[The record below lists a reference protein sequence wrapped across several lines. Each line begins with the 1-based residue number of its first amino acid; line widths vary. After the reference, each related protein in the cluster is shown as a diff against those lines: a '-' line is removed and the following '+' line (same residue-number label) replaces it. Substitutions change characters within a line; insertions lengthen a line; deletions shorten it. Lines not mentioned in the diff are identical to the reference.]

1 MKQSTEALG
10 LKAIQG
16 AGLDIAMGE
25 QPSPWLL
32 HYACAVNGFTA
43 RAAGKYFVYCEIG
56 CAEGTDLL
64 FLAAANPD
72 GVFLGIQT
80 DGASLAPA
88 EALRTA
94 AGIANCTFIERPLA
108 NLEGL
113 DIPPID
119 VLVLRGVLSR
129 DDPAARR
136 AVPAFV
142 ARHLKPGGMVLC
154 SYRTPHAWAFWEPLL
169 HFLRAAA
176 EAPGDRASNLQQGLR
191 ELHALRAAGAAAFQ
205 ISPLM
210 PAILDS
216 IGEFDL
222 QAFDQAFLRAPS
234 RLLHFDE
241 VCGAMQD
248 LGLRHAGA
256 LPLAVNY
263 PAICLPAG
271 LKERLASLPG
281 PRLRETWKDLVRMP
295 FFRQDIFTSAAAA
308 ERPELPGETVFGSHL
323 PRDQFQFS
331 FDIPGAAAVRLNGPL
346 FQHLADRLAQNAL
359 PLAAIL
365 ATPVLK
371 AFAAEEILSALAWLT
386 AMEQVRPF
394 ACAVQEAGAMLP
406 FRLSRFNTAVLQQQL
421 GAGPAEVRLASWTLG
436 NSLALNPRQALALL
450 ALSEA
455 GADQA
460 EDWAGRWLVNHA
472 LAGDGAPQALSL
484 GQILQQVRA
493 NPGSLA
499 ALGLS
504 EKERCI

>member
-1 MKQSTEALG
+1 MKNATDAPG
-10 LKAIQG
+10 LNDRHG
-16 AGLDIAMGE
+16 AGFEIAPGE

-32 HYACAVNGFTA
+32 KYACAVNGV
-43 RAAGKYFVYCEIG
+43 AAHAPGKYFVYCQIG
-56 CAEGTDLL
+56 CAEGNDLL
-64 FLAAANPD
+64 CMAAANPD

-80 DGASLAPA
+80 DGAILAPA
-88 EALRTA
+88 EALRAA
-94 AGIANCTFIERPLA
+94 AGVGNCTFIERPLA
-108 NLEGL
+108 ELEGL

-119 VLVLRGVLSR
+119 FLVLRGVLSR

-136 AVPAFV
+136 AAAAFV
-142 ARHLKPGGMVLC
+142 ARHLKPGGLVLC
-154 SYRTPHAWAFWEPLL
+154 SYRTPHAWAFWEPVL

-176 EAPGDRASNLQQGLR
+176 EAPGDRKQNIQQGLR
-191 ELHALRAAGAAAFQ
+191 ELHALRAAGAALFQ

-210 PAILDS
+210 TAIVDS

-222 QAFDQAFLRAPS
+222 LAFDQAFLRTPI

-241 VCGAMQD
+241 VCDAMQG
-248 LGLRHAGA
+248 LGLRHAAA

-281 PRLRETWKDLVRMP
+281 LRLRETWKDLVRMP

-308 ERPELPGETVFGSHL
+308 ERPELPGETVFGAHL

-331 FDIPGAAAVRLNGPL
+331 FDIPGAAAVRLDGPL

-386 AMEQVRPF
+386 AMEQIRPF
-394 ACAVQEAGAMLP
+394 ACAVQEAGASLP

-421 GAGPAEVRLASWTLG
+421 RAGPAEVRLASWTLG
-436 NSLALNPRQALALL
+436 NSLALNPREALALL

-455 GADQA
+455 GAEQA

-472 LAGDGAPQALSL
+472 LAGDGAPQAPSL
-484 GQILQQVRA
+484 GQILQQARA